1 MYRRH
6 PPGRTRRMLYS
17 REFQEALPTD
27 DTTAEG
33 DLGIPTQED
42 MYNEHNRYV
51 NYLESV
57 STDDYSLLNRFRTS
71 VYFEN
76 ILDSNGEVRPLLP
89 RMNVADDDEM
99 PPLIPNVHFENISDT
114 DEIRPSLPRLYTA
127 GLRELY
133 GQTTIDMPELDID
146 DILQR
151 MDTEFSYENLS
162 LLEDV
167 KVGLISERILNNTKI
182 RNSEDVGFCIICQED
197 IFLCIERVLGCN
209 HNFHVD
215 CIDKWLSSNNKC
227 PTCRVDV

>member
-1 MYRRH
+1 MYRRF
-6 PPGRTRRMLYS
+6 PPGRTRRILYS
-17 REFQEALPTD
+17 REFQETSPTD
-27 DTTAEG
+27 NTNAEG
-33 DLGIPTQED
+33 DLGIPSQED
-42 MYNEHNRYV
+42 AYNEHNHYV
-51 NYLESV
+51 NYLEN
-57 STDDYSLLNRFRTS
+57 TADDNYSLLNSFRSS
-71 VYFEN
+71 VYFQN

-89 RMNVADDDEM
+89 RMNVDDDDEM
-99 PPLIPNVHFENISDT
+99 PPLMPNVHFE
-114 DEIRPSLPRLYTA
+114 DEIRPSIPRLYTA

-133 GQTTIDMPELDID
+133 GQTMIDMPELNID

-151 MDTEFSYENLS
+151 MDSEMSYESLS
-162 LLEDV
+162 MLEDV

-182 RNSEDVGFCIICQED
+182 RISEDVGFCIICQED